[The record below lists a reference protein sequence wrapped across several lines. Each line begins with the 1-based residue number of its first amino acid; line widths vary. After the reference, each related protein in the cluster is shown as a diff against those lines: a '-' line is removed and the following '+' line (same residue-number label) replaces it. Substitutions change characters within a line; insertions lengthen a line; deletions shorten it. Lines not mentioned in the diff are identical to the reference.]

1 MGMQRNRAKK
11 GRESLRERR
20 PLLSVAMIAKNEE
33 RALGRA
39 IASVRSVAE
48 VVVVDTGS
56 TDRTRQVAQEHGARV
71 YDFKWNHHFGEAR
84 SESIRRCRG
93 QYVLW
98 LDADETVMAEDLSL
112 LQEAAR
118 AGQHSL
124 ISCLSYLDCS
134 YQVPEYQ
141 VEGMGAVTILRVL
154 RLARNVPGLRFV
166 HRVHEQLQL
175 PASVRDREPAASA
188 IRVLHHGRMN
198 PTKSTYY
205 DALLILEH
213 RDDPTDPHAAI
224 YLAGRMVQ
232 ANLPE
237 ALLELLDGCDLS
249 RATAR
254 HQRERY
260 WFFRAWA
267 LSTLGEQQDDPGRSH
282 PLYQEALAAYAKART
297 PQADIMAAALLIQNG
312 HTAEGVR
319 ILEEAHQQ
327 DREHLQVQRVLE
339 LAHTYQQDPS
349 QLRQQLKAYFQALA
363 QARHQ
368 AQQGQPATEAS
379 PALTTAPELQ
389 GGDADCLAPL
399 PGPGP
404 ATAARRRPD
413 LTNLRPRR
421 GLVAPDFR
429 GSKSPAGHLQ
439 QLPASP

>member
-1 MGMQRNRAKK
+1 MGRKQGKARNNPQD
-11 GRESLRERR
+11 RERR

-33 RALGRA
+33 QAIGRA
-39 IASVRSVAE
+39 IASVRPVAE

-56 TDRTRQVAQEHGARV
+56 TDRTRQVAQDHGARV

-84 SESIRRCRG
+84 TESIRRCRG

-98 LDADETVMAEDLSL
+98 LDADEVVMAEDLPL
-112 LQEAAR
+112 LQELAH

-124 ISCLSYLDCS
+124 MSCQSYLDCS
-134 YQVPEYQ
+134 YQVPEY
-141 VEGMGAVTILRVL
+141 AVAGVGEVTVLRVN
-154 RLARNVPGLRFV
+154 RLARNVPGLRFI

-175 PASVRDREPAASA
+175 PASVRDREPVASA
-188 IRVLHHGRMN
+188 IRVVHHGRMN

-232 ANLPE
+232 AGLPE

-254 HQRERY
+254 HQHERY

-267 LSTLGEQQDDPGRSH
+267 LTTLGEQQEDLDRSWEF
-282 PLYQEALAAYAKART
+282 YQGALAAYAKART
-297 PQADIMAAALLIQNG
+297 PQADIMAAALLIQQDQV
-312 HTAEGVR
+312 AAGVQ

-327 DREHLQVQRVLE
+327 DPRHLQVGRVLK
-339 LAHTYQQDPS
+339 LAQTYQHDPE
-349 QLRQQLKAYFQALA
+349 QLRQRLKAYFRGLA
-363 QARHQ
+363 QARNQ
-368 AQQGQPATEAS
+368 AQQGGGGAEHLEPEIAPAPQPV
-379 PALTTAPELQ
+379 ALP
-389 GGDADCLAPL
+389 
-399 PGPGP
+399 
-404 ATAARRRPD
+404 RRPD
-413 LTNLRPRR
+413 LTHLRPRAVR

-429 GSKSPAGHLQ
+429 GSMPPSRPPAVATGTPLTT
-439 QLPASP
+439 